1 MAEPRA
7 VRPAGRRDLADRD
20 DVLALLDDFY
30 RDVLTDD
37 VLAPAFE
44 AVGADVPAHLPIIAD
59 FWAGQLFDHSAYRGG
74 LLRAHQRVH
83 TEYPLTEAHFTRWV
97 LLWNRT
103 VDARWSGSVAERAK
117 AQAARIAT
125 AMRGRLDGQQRAAA
139 MDPADPSAL
148 PLPVIAEQPENEPES
163 GESGAGSAG
172 PEGGDPA
179 CWLAR
184 VCPECDAVADRDPPI
199 RCARCGAMVSG

>member
-1 MAEPRA
+1 MAEPPA

-30 RDVLTDD
+30 RDVLTDE

-44 AVGADVPAHLPIIAD
+44 AVGADVPAQLPIIAD
-59 FWAGQLFDHSAYRGG
+59 FWAGQLFGHSAYRGG

-83 TEYPLTEAHFTRWV
+83 TEHPLTEAHFTRWV
-97 LLWNRT
+97 LLWNRA
-103 VDARWSGSVAERAK
+103 VDARWSGPVAERAK

-125 AMRGRLDGQQRAAA
+125 AMRDRLDGQRQAAA
-139 MDPADPSAL
+139 VDPADPSAPL
-148 PLPVIAEQPENEPES
+148 LPVLAEQPESEPELA
-163 GESGAGSAG
+163 ENGAGSAG
-172 PEGGDPA
+172 AEGGDPA

-184 VCPECDAVADRDPPI
+184 VCPRCDAVADRDPPT
-199 RCARCGAMVSG
+199 RCARCGAMLSR